1 MKYLCEWSGVSRS
14 GFYSW
19 VNRPTS
25 ARDQGDIDLSAQIKQ
40 IHSDSKG
47 IYGSP
52 RVHEMLQQQGICV
65 SRKRVA
71 RLMRE
76 MGLKGRV
83 VTVTKRQPALK
94 EFSASGE
101 NMRLKASKVTGPN
114 QQWVADVTYIRVKK
128 RWRYLA
134 VVMDVYSRRI
144 LGWSL
149 GRRRT
154 VRLTLQALTRALK
167 GRNPCKSM
175 IFHTDRGIEYRGIR
189 FQERLRLLGIQA
201 SVNRPGTCTDNAH
214 MESFFHSLKGELI
227 RGNVYETDQ
236 QLRGTLRWY
245 INYFYNR
252 VRLHS
257 GIDYWTPEAYDLSPR

>member
-1 MKYLCEWSGVSRS
+1 MKYLCEQLGVSRS

-19 VNRPTS
+19 ANRS
-25 ARDQGDIDLSAQIKQ
+25 VSERDLEDIDLSEQIQ
-40 IHSDSKG
+40 QVHRDCKG

-52 RVHEMLQQQGICV
+52 RIHETLQQQGILV

-94 EFSASGE
+94 EFSASGQ
-101 NMRLKASKVTGPN
+101 NMRLKAPEVTGPN
-114 QQWVADVTYIRVKK
+114 QQWVADITYIRVKK

-154 VRLTLQALTRALK
+154 VGLTLQALTRALK
-167 GRNPCKSM
+167 GRLPCKRM
-175 IFHTDRGIEYRGIR
+175 IFHTDRGI
-189 FQERLRLLGIQA
+189 
-201 SVNRPGTCTDNAH
+201 
-214 MESFFHSLKGELI
+214 
-227 RGNVYETDQ
+227 
-236 QLRGTLRWY
+236 
-245 INYFYNR
+245 
-252 VRLHS
+252 
-257 GIDYWTPEAYDLSPR
+257 